1 MKPGFDPWVE
11 KIPWRGKCYLFQ
23 YSGLENSKDCIV
35 HGVAKSWTWL
45 SDFHFTSLLQKKK
58 KRWNNSK
65 PKVHSNNPKSCPP
78 LSQISLVCV
87 WMVKTESS
95 HWKAQVLAPSDLD
108 FSPSPATFSPC
119 DLGMF
124 TYSVSSLSFCI
135 FNMEIIELQGRVS
148 VISMEIV

>member
-1 MKPGFDPWVE
+1 MVQLVKKPPAMCETWVWSLGWEDPLE
-11 KIPWRGKCYLFQ
+11 REMLPIPVFWPGEFQ
-23 YSGLENSKDCIV
+23 GLYSPWGSKELDM
-35 HGVAKSWTWL
+35 TEWL
-45 SDFHFTSLLQKKK
+45 SLHFTIAKKKK

-124 TYSVSSLSFCI
+124 TYSV
-135 FNMEIIELQGRVS
+135 
-148 VISMEIV
+148 